1 MERFF
6 LVANAAM
13 EVSSDRPITVS
24 RQWRLF
30 ETTSVRP
37 ALRYRVCHVPEL
49 PQLTGRL
56 LFDNGRVRVFDENG
70 RQSRIYTDTV
80 TGKETVAV
88 REWENACWEIAVQ
101 EELLP
106 WGTDVSD
113 LFVQYGLPR
122 RLPQQGKLLLH
133 CAYILYNGRAILF
146 TAPSGTGKT
155 TQAKL
160 WQRSM
165 GSRIVNGDRA
175 AIGLEGGIVTAYGL
189 PISGTSPDCE
199 NVTAPVAAIVSLSQ
213 AKENRVTRLRAASAV
228 KPLLSGTYLPP
239 EFAQDLPLLVDLAA
253 SLAARVPVYHLQC
266 LPDESAVQ
274 ALAARIDE
282 RTQ

>member
-88 REWENACWEIAVQ
+88 REGENACWEIAVQ

-165 GSRIVNGDRA
+165 GTRIVNGDRA

-239 EFAQDLPLLVDLAA
+239 EFSQDLPLLVDLAA

-266 LPDESAVQ
+266 LPDDSAVQ
-274 ALAARIDE
+274 ALAAMIDE

>member
-1 MERFF
+1 MERYF

-88 REWENACWEIAVQ
+88 REGENACWEIAVQ

-133 CAYILYNGRAILF
+133 CAYILYNSRAILF

-239 EFAQDLPLLVDLAA
+239 EFSQDLPLLVDLAA
-253 SLAARVPVYHLQC
+253 SLAARVSVYHLQC
-266 LPDESAVQ
+266 LPDDSAVQ

>member
-88 REWENACWEIAVQ
+88 REGENACWEIAVQ

-146 TAPSGTGKT
+146 TGPSGTGKT

-266 LPDESAVQ
+266 LPDDSAVQ
-274 ALAARIDE
+274 ALAAMIDE

>member
-24 RQWRLF
+24 QQWRLF

-88 REWENACWEIAVQ
+88 REGENACWEIAVQ

-175 AIGLEGGIVTAYGL
+175 AIGLKGGIVTAYGL

-228 KPLLSGTYLPP
+228 KPLLSRTYLPP

-266 LPDESAVQ
+266 LPDDSAVQ
-274 ALAARIDE
+274 ALAAMIDE

>member
-88 REWENACWEIAVQ
+88 REGENACWEIAVQ

-113 LFVQYGLPR
+113 LFVQYGLPEYAER
-122 RLPQQGKLLLH
+122 RPERREDSQG
-133 CAYILYNGRAILF
+133 
-146 TAPSGTGKT
+146 T
-155 TQAKL
+155 
-160 WQRSM
+160 
-165 GSRIVNGDRA
+165 
-175 AIGLEGGIVTAYGL
+175 
-189 PISGTSPDCE
+189 
-199 NVTAPVAAIVSLSQ
+199 
-213 AKENRVTRLRAASAV
+213 
-228 KPLLSGTYLPP
+228 
-239 EFAQDLPLLVDLAA
+239 
-253 SLAARVPVYHLQC
+253 
-266 LPDESAVQ
+266 
-274 ALAARIDE
+274 
-282 RTQ
+282 